1 MKNLYMDDDTTVSTQ
16 EEVMLQYYEE
26 LMEKRDNNLHH
37 IDIETMKAGTQ
48 LSMDQRDFL
57 IRPVS
62 EHEIYKALN
71 GINDLKSPGLDGF
84 GARFFKSIWNIV
96 KDDLVAAVMEFFFL
110 GKRDYIE
117 LSTALWFLSSPKEM
131 MLNTRWITNHYLF
144 VPLCTKSFLKC

>member
-1 MKNLYMDDDTTVSTQ
+1 MG
-16 EEVMLQYYEE
+16 
-26 LMEKRDNNLHH
+26 KRDNNLHH
-37 IDIETMKAGTQ
+37 IDIETMKDGTQ

-71 GINDLKSPGLDGF
+71 GINDLKSSGLDGF

-96 KDDLVAAVMEFFFL
+96 KDDLVVVVMEFFL
-110 GKRDYIE
+110 GKKRLYRAFNYIVVS
-117 LSTALWFLSSPKEM
+117 LIPKEM